1 MNSLSYKKIEEILDK
16 RPRGEVKVPVSDLRD
31 MFKTVKHAL
40 RCHGILGF
48 TDEGTPI
55 VNDLG
60 MAEIVRNVATI
71 EFESLGTM
79 TSCHV
84 SRKTGELIWNAE
96 MAFAAPNG
104 TTLTMTQGYPLS
116 ILEENQVFKFEL
128 P

>member
-1 MNSLSYKKIEEILDK
+1 MNSLSYKTIEGILNK
-16 RPRGEVKVPVSDLRD
+16 HPRGEVKVPVNDLRD

-55 VNDLG
+55 VNDIG
-60 MAEIVRNVATI
+60 MVEIVRSVAAV

-84 SRKTGELIWNAE
+84 SRKVGELIWNAE
-96 MAFAAPNG
+96 MAFSVPDG
-104 TTLTMTQGYPLS
+104 TTLTMTQKYRLP
-116 ILEENQVFKFEL
+116 ILQEKRVFKFEL

>member
-1 MNSLSYKKIEEILDK
+1 MNSLSYKTIEGILDK
-16 RPRGEVKVPVSDLRD
+16 RPRGEVKVPVNDLRD

-40 RCHGILGF
+40 RSHGILGF

-55 VNDLG
+55 VNDIG
-60 MAEIVRNVATI
+60 MVEIVRSVAAV

-79 TSCHV
+79 TSCQV

-96 MAFAAPNG
+96 MAFSAPDG
-104 TTLTMTQGYPLS
+104 TTLTMTRRYPLTM
-116 ILEENQVFKFEL
+116 LQEKRVFKFEL